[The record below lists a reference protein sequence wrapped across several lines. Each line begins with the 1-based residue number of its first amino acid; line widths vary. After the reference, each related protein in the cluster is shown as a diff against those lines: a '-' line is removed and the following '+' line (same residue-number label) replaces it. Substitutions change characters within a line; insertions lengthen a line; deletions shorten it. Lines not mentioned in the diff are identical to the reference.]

1 VRAGPDVK
9 IPFGLYKGQALREA
23 PTEYLRWSLRTI
35 KDVWPWLRAAIKEE
49 LKRRAQGDNT
59 QQYDREQRR
68 LPTLNIAVVDEIVP
82 FARRRLARMHHPD
95 VHGGD
100 GSHLARINA
109 TCDAILQWARS
120 AA

>member
-1 VRAGPDVK
+1 MT
-9 IPFGLYKGQALREA
+9 FGLYKGQVLREV
-23 PTEYLRWSLRTI
+23 PSEYLQWSLRTI
-35 KDVWPWLRAAIKEE
+35 KDLWPWLRAAIKEE
-49 LKRRAQGDNT
+49 LKRRAQGDDT
-59 QQYDREQRR
+59 QRYDREQRR
-68 LPTLNIAVVDEIVP
+68 LPAPDIEVVDEIVS

-109 TCDAILQWARS
+109 ALDWIVDQARS